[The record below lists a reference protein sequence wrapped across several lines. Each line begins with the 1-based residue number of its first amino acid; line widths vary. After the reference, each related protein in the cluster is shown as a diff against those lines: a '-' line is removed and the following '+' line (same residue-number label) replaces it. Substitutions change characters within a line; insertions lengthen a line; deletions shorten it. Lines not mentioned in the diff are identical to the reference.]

1 MTGQRCYYEPRL
13 ACSEGLYG
21 ERQVILVVDDDTLIQ
36 NIVVGT
42 LDDSGFEPAVAS
54 SGEDALTLL
63 NANRYRVLVID
74 ISLGRD
80 RIKGW
85 DVARRARAI
94 DPSLAIIY
102 ITGGSAD
109 EWAIQGVPNSTLLK
123 KPFATA
129 QLATAV
135 SRLISTGLQLESLA
149 PPMELLVE
157 GAVSGEHAP
166 DGEIAAFG
174 RVRPPGPASQRKD
187 FHARQGGLR
196 IGQIFALAPRDVRD

>member
-109 EWAIQGVPNSTLLK
+109 E
-123 KPFATA
+123 
-129 QLATAV
+129 
-135 SRLISTGLQLESLA
+135 
-149 PPMELLVE
+149 
-157 GAVSGEHAP
+157 SGEHAP
-166 DGEIAAFG
+166 DCE
-174 RVRPPGPASQRKD
+174 
-187 FHARQGGLR
+187 
-196 IGQIFALAPRDVRD
+196 